1 MRTMALINFSPIG
14 HPWGYRNHPHQ
25 TLRSSSQF
33 LKIIFL
39 QSFYQTP
46 SVQTIFTLVNR
57 FSFQMIVLS
66 SYVLSIAMHLSRTH
80 PCHLIFHS
88 LH

>member
-1 MRTMALINFSPIG
+1 LRTMALINFSPIG

-33 LKIIFL
+33 SKIIFL

-66 SYVLSIAMHLSRTH
+66 S
-80 PCHLIFHS
+80 
-88 LH
+88 